1 MLRGFTIFNSFDSK
15 IEFDDDDDDDD
26 DDDVVAV
33 VVVVVLV
40 DDDNNESEDFVF
52 IWSFILSFLN
62 NKKYFNLKHTFAILI
77 I

>member
-1 MLRGFTIFNSFDSK
+1 MLRGFKIFISFDSK

-26 DDDVVAV
+26 DDVV

-40 DDDNNESEDFVF
+40 DDDINESEDFVF
-52 IWSFILSFLN
+52 IWSFILFFLN